1 MIKSKITALFSKLR
15 AESLSSK
22 YFDICSMKRV
32 ENESRPE
39 PRIFKTRAFHT
50 ANWSMSHSEVIIYG
64 TTIQL
69 FDRAWKSTRFL
80 DKTCSGFTLVVPTS

>member
-15 AESLSSK
+15 SERFSSE

-39 PRIFKTRAFHT
+39 PRIFKTSAFTEKNT
-50 ANWSMSHSEVIIYG
+50 ANWSMSHSEGIIYR

-69 FDRAWKSTRFL
+69 FDRAWKSTRFMR
-80 DKTCSGFTLVVPTS
+80 